1 MASELPIDI
10 FGFSSTSSSR
20 RKKKKKMSFERRVLL
35 GAMMAGLFPFGV
47 AELMLWFGKYS
58 SQTQWTLT
66 FLLVMAWLIASF
78 TLRAQVVRPLQT
90 LSNMVAAL
98 REEDFSFRARR
109 ASRDDA
115 LGELVL
121 EINTLSDTLQQQ
133 RLGSMEAVALLKK
146 VLMEID
152 VAVFTFDPQQ
162 RLRIVNRAGEQL
174 MGMTAERMLGR
185 SAQELR
191 LEALLAE
198 PGGRTTR
205 MSFPGREGRWAIQQT
220 SFRERGV
227 PHQLLLI
234 SDLSR
239 ALREEERQAWRR
251 LIRVLGHELNNSLAP
266 IKSIAGTLRTLAGR
280 ENRPADWSH
289 DVERGLEV
297 IESRADA
304 LSRFMQAYTKLARLP
319 APTFDKVKI
328 GDLVRHAASV
338 EARLPVDIIPGE
350 EMTLEGDPD
359 QLEQLLINVVRNAV
373 DASLDPSIRTPGSVQ
388 IGWQV
393 SDHTVEVFIRDQGP
407 GLLNSTN
414 LFVPFFTTKSGG
426 SGIGLVLSRQI
437 AEAHG
442 GTLSLENRKDTRGCE
457 AVLRLPI
464 DVQTTSA

>member
-1 MASELPIDI
+1 MASELDI
-10 FGFSSTSSSR
+10 FGHSVATSSQ
-20 RKKKKKMSFERRVLL
+20 RKKKKKMSFEKRFVLYAL
-35 GAMMAGLFPFGV
+35 VAGLFPLV
-47 AELMLWFGKYS
+47 VCQLMLWLGNFS

-66 FLLVMAWLIASF
+66 FCRFIAGLIAAF

-121 EINTLSDTLQQQ
+121 EINSLSDTLQSQ

-174 MGMTAERMLGR
+174 MGMTQERLLGR
-185 SAQELR
+185 TAQELR
-191 LEALLAE
+191 LGSLLSQ
-198 PGGRTTR
+198 PGGRTLR

-239 ALREEERQAWRR
+239 TLREEERQAWQR
-251 LIRVLGHELNNSLAP
+251 LVRVLGHELNNSLAP
-266 IKSIAGTLRTLAGR
+266 ICSIAGSLEDMLKRDARPSDWEEDLR
-280 ENRPADWSH
+280 
-289 DVERGLEV
+289 RGLH
-297 IESRADA
+297 IIADRSEA
-304 LSRFMQAYTKLARLP
+304 LSRFMRDYGRIARLP
-319 APTFDKVKI
+319 KPQLRPVSVGT
-328 GDLVRHAASV
+328 LVRSAVILETRMA
-338 EARLPVDIIPGE
+338 VDLTPGPE
-350 EMTLEGDPD
+350 LTIDVDPD
-359 QLEQLLINVVRNAV
+359 QVQQLLINLIRNAV
-373 DASLDPSIRTPGSVQ
+373 DATLETGGKVR
-388 IGWQV
+388 IGWSRNGSSLYLYVQ
-393 SDHTVEVFIRDQGP
+393 DEGP
-407 GLLNSTN
+407 GIANPAN
-414 LFVPFFTTKSGG
+414 LFVPFFTTKPAG

-442 GTLSLENRKDTRGCE
+442 GTLTLANRSQERGCE
-457 AVLRLPI
+457 ANLQLPI
-464 DVQTTSA
+464 SS